1 MKNIKS
7 LALTTTIVIWTIL
20 IGFIIRHE
28 LTQSKHKVLFDSAFL
43 FKEAMVQDH
52 NRRLKDAGSLYFY
65 DHEISHDWPKE
76 KIVFTT
82 EKGERVQDNID
93 SIRALPEEEKI
104 KIIRETLLSGRHPI
118 NPDSLNN
125 CFQQQLR
132 ERSIS
137 ISTGIR
143 YTEIDNNK
151 AQYSETDTIFF
162 ASAYPLE
169 EHKTGIFN
177 EILVQAYV
185 KVPLIT
191 LIEKA
196 GAHLF
201 VPLFVWMALVSIY
214 IIYMYKAIKKKRAE
228 AKLTDA
234 DRIRVLLQLHTEQ
247 SCLYY
252 KGQKIELTPIFV
264 QVLSLF
270 LSKPDFLIS
279 KDEISDILWNGKLEK
294 GESNR
299 ISQIISRLREFLVI
313 IPELKI
319 ETIRGAGYQ
328 VVVKK

>member
-1 MKNIKS
+1 
-7 LALTTTIVIWTIL
+7 
-20 IGFIIRHE
+20 
-28 LTQSKHKVLFDSAFL
+28 
-43 FKEAMVQDH
+43 
-52 NRRLKDAGSLYFY
+52 
-65 DHEISHDWPKE
+65 
-76 KIVFTT
+76 
-82 EKGERVQDNID
+82 
-93 SIRALPEEEKI
+93 
-104 KIIRETLLSGRHPI
+104 
-118 NPDSLNN
+118 
-125 CFQQQLR
+125 
-132 ERSIS
+132 
-137 ISTGIR
+137 
-143 YTEIDNNK
+143 
-151 AQYSETDTIFF
+151 
-162 ASAYPLE
+162 
-169 EHKTGIFN
+169 
-177 EILVQAYV
+177 
-185 KVPLIT
+185 
-191 LIEKA
+191 
-196 GAHLF
+196 
-201 VPLFVWMALVSIY
+201 
-214 IIYMYKAIKKKRAE
+214 MYKAIKKKRAE